1 MRLVDLIVQT
11 TITMVVP
18 DVIDNEIF
26 ESLDESIV
34 QGLTIQESC
43 VLDEFKFE
51 NIYDSFIKDMEV
63 IEDSETY
70 EKRMKQQ
77 VDDWNRS
84 NAKKRKSV
92 IVKNVQQ
99 QKKHSDF

>member
-1 MRLVDLIVQT
+1 MKILNLIVQT

-26 ESLDESIV
+26 ERLDESIV

-63 IEDSETY
+63 IENSETY

-77 VDDWNRS
+77 VDDWKL
-84 NAKKRKSV
+84 KKIKR
-92 IVKNVQQ
+92 IN
-99 QKKHSDF
+99 